1 MSWWRNT
8 TPSKCLRNI
17 YTRVWMGSF
26 KPISLF
32 FRPFDHFSLYILY
45 ILLFFIILY
54 ISTPIF
60 LYSFSIFLY
69 SLYVC
74 PVFCIFCPLLSILY
88 IRPSRPPY
96 KAHLLKTG
104 REMHWIR
111 STDTTILYPKNNNLW
126 TLVINILNFF
136 QRSLLFLKFGFG
148 NIPKAA
154 CKKPK

>member
-32 FRPFDHFSLYILY
+32 FKQFDHFSLYILY
-45 ILLFFIILY
+45 FSLFFISAPQY
-54 ISTPIF
+54 
-60 LYSFSIFLY
+60 FSIRLLSFFY

-96 KAHLLKTG
+96 KAHLFKTD

-136 QRSLLFLKFGFG
+136 QRSLLFLKFGLG